1 MALTPDYTQSILTS
15 IKKTLGIVDYDFFD
29 ADIIMHINS
38 VFSDLNQIGIGPEN
52 GFCIV
57 DETSVWNDFLSDS
70 KQLQNVKSYMLLR
83 VKLLFDP
90 PSNST
95 VLASYEKQITEFA
108 YRMYVTSDNNI
119 NTKESNHE

>member
-95 VLASYEKQITEFA
+95 VLASYEKQITEFT